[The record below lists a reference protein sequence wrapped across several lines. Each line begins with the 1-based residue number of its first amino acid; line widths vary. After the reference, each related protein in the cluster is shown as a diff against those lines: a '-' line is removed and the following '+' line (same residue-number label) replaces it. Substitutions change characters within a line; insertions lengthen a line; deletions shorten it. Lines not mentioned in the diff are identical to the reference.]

1 MFIMSNFEKVVNFNE
16 TFGVKTH
23 STPQLKI
30 FDSDPSLVSL
40 RMKLIREEVKELED
54 AVSQKDMTETVDAL
68 ADILY
73 VVYGAGASF
82 GIDMDKAFDIV
93 HRSNMSKTCKTMEH
107 AEHTIEWYN
116 KNSEEYNKNN
126 PAQAPIKPAI
136 RKSEDDKL
144 FVVYNETTGKVL
156 KSVYYTP
163 AKFDSVLNI

>member
-1 MFIMSNFEKVVNFNE
+1 MSNFEKVVNFNE
-16 TFGVKTH
+16 IFGVKTH
-23 STPQLKI
+23 STPQLNI

-40 RMKLIREEVKELED
+40 RMKLIREEVQELED
-54 AVSQKDMTETVDAL
+54 AVAQKDMTEAVDAL

-93 HRSNMSKTCKTMEH
+93 HSSNMSKTCKTMEH
-107 AEHTIEWYN
+107 AEETVEWYK
-116 KNSEEYNKNN
+116 KNSEEYNKTN
-126 PAQAPIKPAI
+126 PAQAPIAPAI
-136 RKSEDDKL
+136 RKSEDGKL
-144 FVVYNETTGKVL
+144 FVVYNETTGKIL